1 MGRLGE
7 KLTSGRFIVTIMMC
21 TTYCYLV
28 SFMVTKLSDKI
39 SGDFIL
45 GFIGGFSTSF
55 VLIIQWYF
63 QKENIVKPIQTEESN
78 EPTKTIPNS
87 NDGSNRP
94 VTSDDIKS

>member
-1 MGRLGE
+1 MGKITE

-28 SFMVTKLSDKI
+28 SFMVTKLSEKI

-63 QKENIVKPIQTEESN
+63 DKKEESN
-78 EPTKTIPNS
+78 EPVKTIPNNNGDS
-87 NDGSNRP
+87 NGTVTGDGG
-94 VTSDDIKS
+94 KG